1 MSRVNLPETSLER
14 QIRTCPG
21 RHFKTSP
28 KCQIGT
34 SPGWLNVIFRERPGD
49 IGEGTSLRRPGVQ
62 YLTAGN
68 TSRLLLLKCNKT
80 KRLPLLTAFSSLS
93 DINTTLKICIS
104 IIWSFTLR
112 YVIATTSLW
121 LLKKISY
128 NDVTS
133 ISVGNWSISQCKYNQ
148 QKTNVATVSG
158 AHWDGLVY

>member
-1 MSRVNLPETSLER
+1 MWSLGNVQAILER
-14 QIRTCPG
+14 G
-21 RHFKTSP
+21 RPWDVLVSNIWQLVPSTS
-28 KCQIGT
+28 G
-34 SPGWLNVIFRERPGD
+34 
-49 IGEGTSLRRPGVQ
+49 
-62 YLTAGN
+62 
-68 TSRLLLLKCNKT
+68 LLLLKCNKT

-133 ISVGNWSISQCKYNQ
+133 ISVGNWSMSQCKYNQ

-158 AHWDGLVY
+158 AHWNGLVY

>member
-1 MSRVNLPETSLER
+1 MWSLGNVQGILER
-14 QIRTCPG
+14 G
-21 RHFKTSP
+21 RPWDVLVSNIWQLVPSTSG
-28 KCQIGT
+28 I
-34 SPGWLNVIFRERPGD
+34 
-49 IGEGTSLRRPGVQ
+49 
-62 YLTAGN
+62 
-68 TSRLLLLKCNKT
+68 LLLKCNKT

-93 DINTTLKICIS
+93 DINTTLKICTS

-121 LLKKISY
+121 LLQKISY

-133 ISVGNWSISQCKYNQ
+133 ISVGNWSMSQCKYNQ

>member
-1 MSRVNLPETSLER
+1 MWSLGNVQGILER
-14 QIRTCPG
+14 G
-21 RHFKTSP
+21 RPWDVLVSNIWQLVPSTS
-28 KCQIGT
+28 G
-34 SPGWLNVIFRERPGD
+34 
-49 IGEGTSLRRPGVQ
+49 
-62 YLTAGN
+62 
-68 TSRLLLLKCNKT
+68 LLLLKCNKT

-133 ISVGNWSISQCKYNQ
+133 ISVGNWSMSQCKYNQ

-158 AHWDGLVY
+158 AHWHGLVY

>member
-1 MSRVNLPETSLER
+1 MWSLGNVQAILER
-14 QIRTCPG
+14 G
-21 RHFKTSP
+21 RPWDVLVSNIWQLVPSTS
-28 KCQIGT
+28 
-34 SPGWLNVIFRERPGD
+34 E
-49 IGEGTSLRRPGVQ
+49 
-62 YLTAGN
+62 
-68 TSRLLLLKCNKT
+68 LLLLKCNKT
-80 KRLPLLTAFSSLS
+80 KLLPLLTAFSSLS

-133 ISVGNWSISQCKYNQ
+133 ISVGNWSMSQCKYNQ

-158 AHWDGLVY
+158 AHWNGLVY

>member
-1 MSRVNLPETSLER
+1 MWSLGNVQAILER
-14 QIRTCPG
+14 G
-21 RHFKTSP
+21 RPWDVLVSNIWQLVPSTS
-28 KCQIGT
+28 
-34 SPGWLNVIFRERPGD
+34 E
-49 IGEGTSLRRPGVQ
+49 
-62 YLTAGN
+62 
-68 TSRLLLLKCNKT
+68 LLLLKCNKT
-80 KRLPLLTAFSSLS
+80 KLLPLLTAFSSLS

-158 AHWDGLVY
+158 AHWNGLVY